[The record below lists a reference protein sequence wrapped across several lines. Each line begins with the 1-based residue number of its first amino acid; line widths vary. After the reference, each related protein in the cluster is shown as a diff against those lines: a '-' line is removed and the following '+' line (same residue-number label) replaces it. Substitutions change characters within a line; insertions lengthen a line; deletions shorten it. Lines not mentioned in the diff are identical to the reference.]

1 MMRIVGGQFRSR
13 RLRPVGK
20 LALRP
25 TSDMLRETLFNILG
39 AEIAGSVF
47 VDCYA
52 GTGAVGIEA
61 LSRGARRAIF
71 IEKHVATANHIRENL
86 AALGI
91 IAAAFRGADSAEA
104 EILNTDARRGL
115 AQLAGRIAA
124 GGEKIDFLFADPPY
138 ADARSCFETL
148 EEFAAKGALAPAAI
162 VIIEHDSK
170 TRLPER
176 LGPFP
181 KVRLLV
187 QGDSA
192 LSFYRNQA
200 K

>member
-1 MMRIVGGQFRSR
+1 MRIVAGQFRSR

-25 TSDMLRETLFNILG
+25 TSDKLRETLFNILG
-39 AEIAGSVF
+39 AEIEGSVF

-61 LSRGARRAIF
+61 LSRGARRVIF
-71 IEKHVATANHIRENL
+71 IEKHIATATHIRANL
-86 AALGI
+86 AAFGI
-91 IAAAFRGADSAEA
+91 VAAAHHSGDSAEA

-115 AQLAGRIAA
+115 TELSDRND
-124 GGEKIDFLFADPPY
+124 KIDFLFADPPY
-138 ADARSCFETL
+138 ADVRSCFETL
-148 EEFAAKGALAPAAI
+148 DQFAAKGALTINAV
-162 VIIEHDSK
+162 VIIEHPSK
-170 TRLPER
+170 TELPGTM
-176 LGPFP
+176 GPFR
-181 KVRLLV
+181 KARVLE

-192 LSFYRNQA
+192 LSFYRSFP

>member
-1 MMRIVGGQFRSR
+1 MRIVAGQFRSR
-13 RLRPVGK
+13 RLRPLGK

-25 TSDMLRETLFNILG
+25 TNDRLRETLFNILG
-39 AEIAGSVF
+39 AEIEGSVF

-61 LSRGARRAIF
+61 LSRGAQRVIF
-71 IEKHVATANHIRENL
+71 IEKHIATATHIRTNL

-91 IAAAFRGADSAEA
+91 VAGGHRGDDSAEA

-115 AQLAGRIAA
+115 SQLADR
-124 GGEKIDFLFADPPY
+124 GERIDFLFADPPY
-138 ADARSCFETL
+138 ADVRVCFETL
-148 EEFAAKGALAPAAI
+148 EQFAREGALPPAAV
-162 VIIEHDSK
+162 VIIEHASK
-170 TRLPER
+170 TELPEAI
-176 LGPFP
+176 GPFSRAR
-181 KVRLLV
+181 VLE

-192 LSFYRNQA
+192 LSFYKSPA